1 MRSLATSR
9 RSRVNSAAS
18 GFCWPSPGKACR
30 GSASCSRTHLRRVL
44 RWSPR
49 SRAAC
54 GMLTPRSVTNLTAS
68 TLYSRLN
75 RRLDVMFPSG
85 LNKNT

>member
-1 MRSLATSR
+1 MRNWATSR
-9 RSRVNSAAS
+9 RSRVSSAAS

-49 SRAAC
+49 SRAPWA
-54 GMLTPRSVTNLTAS
+54 MLTPRSVTNRTAS
-68 TLYSRLN
+68 SLYSRLN
-75 RRLDVMFPSG
+75 RRLDVIPTSG